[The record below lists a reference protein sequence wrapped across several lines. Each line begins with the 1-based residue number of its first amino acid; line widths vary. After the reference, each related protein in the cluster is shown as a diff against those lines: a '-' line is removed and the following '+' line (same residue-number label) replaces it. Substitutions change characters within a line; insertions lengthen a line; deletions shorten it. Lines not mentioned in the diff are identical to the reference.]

1 MFLLELQIADMTW
14 EARGKWKKIARMVV
28 LEEYPELRPT
38 LEIYKKG
45 MSEAEKLKAKSNF
58 LKTAAEE
65 LLKQGR
71 FTRIVDSEV
80 LFVI

>member
-1 MFLLELQIADMTW
+1 M
-14 EARGKWKKIARMVV
+14 
-28 LEEYPELRPT
+28 LEEYPELKPA

-45 MSEAEKLKAKSNF
+45 MSEVEKLKAKSNF
-58 LKTAAEE
+58 PKTAAEE
-65 LLKQGR
+65 LQKQGR